1 MIMKTN
7 RLKQIVRNLG
17 IMAMASLLMIACS
30 KDDADMDSQQTA
42 HDDVLV
48 DELQNYIDL
57 LIESNIDDETIDA
70 GLMAAS
76 QYVMA
81 QPYPHIDVEFESSE
95 TLWPRIITID
105 FGPTDIEVAI
115 GNPNVA
121 NAPTVWVRG
130 KMVVT
135 KTGPFFSEG
144 SQRTIATDNLYING
158 YYVVFAA
165 NGTNQ
170 GVNNSGH
177 YLFDV
182 TSDLSVTDANSNTFT
197 RNATLEY
204 AMTAGGSTPYNIW
217 DDVFVINGTAKGQR
231 ISGLNYTHAISQL
244 TVKRSCRYPVSGT
257 IVVMN
262 RFNTFEIDYGQG
274 DCDNL
279 FQVSD
284 ENGNVYTLTH

>member
-1 MIMKTN
+1 MK
-7 RLKQIVRNLG
+7 KIVCSLG
-17 IMAMASLLMIACS
+17 IIAMVLLLMTSCS
-30 KDDADMDSQQTA
+30 ENDADMDSQQTA

-57 LIESNIDDETIDA
+57 LIESNINDETIDV
-70 GLMAAS
+70 GLSVPS
-76 QYVMA
+76 QFVMA
-81 QPYPHIDVEFESSE
+81 QPYPHIDVEFLNSE
-95 TLWPRIITID
+95 AHWPRIITID
-105 FGPTDIEVAI
+105 FGPTDIQVAI

-121 NAPTVWVRG
+121 NAPTVLVRG

-135 KTGPFFSEG
+135 KTGPFFAEG
-144 SQRTIATDNLYING
+144 SERYIVTDNLYING
-158 YYVVFAA
+158 YYIVFTS
-165 NGTNQ
+165 NGINQ

-182 TSDLSVTDANSNTFT
+182 TSDLSITDGNDNTFT

-204 AMTAGGSTPYNIW
+204 AMTAGGDTPYHIW

-231 ISGLNYTHAISQL
+231 ISGLNYTHAINQL

-262 RFNTFEIDYGQG
+262 RFATFEIDYGQG
-274 DCDNL
+274 DCDDL

-284 ENGNVYTLTH
+284 ENGNVYTLTFNR